1 MAHVSCFCGGVTQN
15 VRPKIS
21 TASNGI
27 ALSLCHC
34 NTCRHTT
41 GLLCT
46 SYLPIQEPEISANL
60 RIFRTSGK
68 SARYFC
74 RICGCHIFR
83 NEEYNRGEAEWGV
96 ATGVV
101 SRTDDDVI
109 GEVKFTDHK
118 HVSDTKDGGIAKWI
132 SFEDKEWIS
141 EEADRPEID
150 SAQSESLEAACAC
163 GTVRFHLTRP
173 DAASLVPRRN
183 YPDLTHAYCE
193 TAASILSNVS
203 DEKWW
208 VRGGKYLAGT
218 CACQSCRLASG
229 FEIQTWTFVPRAN
242 IFIQIPDRETT
253 TANIPLD
260 FGSLPPGILQGYK
273 SSPAVTREFCGTCG
287 ATIFWHE
294 TEDTE
299 VIDVSVG
306 LLRGSDGACAGSWLK
321 WWKDRVSFVEEVQ
334 SGRNGPFAT
343 AAKSLIDTLSNGMK
357 GELVNQ
363 YTT

>member
-15 VRPKIS
+15 VRPKNP
-21 TASNGI
+21 TASDNI
-27 ALSLCHC
+27 VLSLCHC

-60 RIFRTSGK
+60 RVFRTSGK

-74 RICGCHIFR
+74 RICGCHVFR
-83 NEEYNRGEAEWGV
+83 NEENSKGEAEWGV

-101 SRTDDDVI
+101 SRTDNDVI
-109 GEVKFTDHK
+109 GEVKFKGHK
-118 HVSDTKDGGIAKWI
+118 HVSDTKDNGIAKWI
-132 SFEDKEWIS
+132 PFGSKERVS
-141 EEADRPEID
+141 EEADRSEID

-163 GTVRFHLTRP
+163 GTVKFHLTRP

-193 TAASILSNVS
+193 TSTSILSNVS

-208 VRGGKYLAGT
+208 VRGRKYLAGT
-218 CACQSCRLASG
+218 CTCQSCRLASG
-229 FEIQTWTFVPRAN
+229 FEIQTWAFVPRAN
-242 IFIQIPDRETT
+242 IFIQIPDGEKEV
-253 TANIPLD
+253 ANIPLD
-260 FGSLPPGILQGYK
+260 FDSLPSGILQSYR

-287 ATIFWHE
+287 ATVFWHE

-306 LLRGSDGACAGSWLK
+306 LLRGSDGACAGSWLE

-343 AAKSLIDTLSNGMK
+343 AARNLIDTLSIGMK
-357 GELVNQ
+357 G
-363 YTT
+363 